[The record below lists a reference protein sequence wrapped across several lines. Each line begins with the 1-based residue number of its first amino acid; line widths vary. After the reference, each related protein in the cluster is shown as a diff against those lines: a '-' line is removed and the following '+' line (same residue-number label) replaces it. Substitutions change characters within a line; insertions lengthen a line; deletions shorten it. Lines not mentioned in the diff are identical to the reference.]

1 MAAMPAAPA
10 AVGSLASGGAWVGFV
25 ADDSG
30 FHLAYARPDGG
41 MTISQSLGA
50 SRSAELLAATIAYF
64 EEALDPPPP
73 EMEAT
78 QADLAALLAWMV
90 TTEADAAR
98 QALIREA
105 LDAIDDGLAGDAVV
119 ARLGE
124 ARRGLAAAR
133 TKEQVDAIDLLS
145 ERFRE
150 LGGES
155 ATDLAAPS
163 V

>member
-1 MAAMPAAPA
+1 M
-10 AVGSLASGGAWVGFV
+10 GFV
-25 ADDSG
+25 ADSAG

-41 MTISQSLGA
+41 MTISQSHGA

-64 EEALDPPPP
+64 EEALYPPPP
-73 EMEAT
+73 ELEAT
-78 QADLAALLAWMV
+78 QADLAALLAWMAR
-90 TTEADAAR
+90 TEADAAR

-124 ARRGLAAAR
+124 ARRGLAAAGM
-133 TKEQVDAIDLLS
+133 KEQVDAIDLLS

-150 LGGES
+150 LGGERT
-155 ATDLAAPS
+155 ADPAAPS

>member
-1 MAAMPAAPA
+1 
-10 AVGSLASGGAWVGFV
+10 
-25 ADDSG
+25 
-30 FHLAYARPDGG
+30 
-41 MTISQSLGA
+41 
-50 SRSAELLAATIAYF
+50 
-64 EEALDPPPP
+64 
-73 EMEAT
+73 
-78 QADLAALLAWMV
+78 LAWMA
-90 TTEADAAR
+90 TNEADAAR

-124 ARRGLAAAR
+124 ARRGLAEAGA
-133 TKEQVDAIDLLS
+133 KEQVDAIDLLS

-155 ATDLAAPS
+155 AADLAAPS